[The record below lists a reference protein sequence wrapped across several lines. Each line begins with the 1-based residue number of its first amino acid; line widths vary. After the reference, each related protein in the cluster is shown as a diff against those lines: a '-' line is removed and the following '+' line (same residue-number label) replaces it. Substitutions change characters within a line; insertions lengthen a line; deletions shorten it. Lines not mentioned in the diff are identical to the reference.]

1 MNQQYYGQ
9 VWGIKMQ
16 VKNTGM
22 LQHFEWVANDPS
34 VWNRP
39 DEAGSDLTDGVDRK
53 SAELN
58 KWL

>member
-1 MNQQYYGQ
+1 M
-9 VWGIKMQ
+9 K

-39 DEAGSDLTDGVDRK
+39 DEAGSDLTDGIDRK